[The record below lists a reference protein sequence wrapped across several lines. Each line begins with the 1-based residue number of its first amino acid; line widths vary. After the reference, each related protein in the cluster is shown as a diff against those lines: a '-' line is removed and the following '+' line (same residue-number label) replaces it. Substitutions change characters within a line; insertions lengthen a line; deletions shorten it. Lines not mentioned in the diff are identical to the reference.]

1 MSNRK
6 FQIEIQRSTLVM
18 ANAMI
23 KAVKHPAAAVLSKV
37 TDRIDKFLEEYP
49 GTKYRLTA
57 ECVDDEKREDR
68 ESEEERADPSES
80 HYR

>member
-1 MSNRK
+1 MSQK
-6 FQIEIQRSTLVM
+6 FQIEIARSTIMM

-23 KAVKHPAAAVLSKV
+23 KAIKHPAAAVLTKV

-57 ECVDDEKREDR
+57 ECIDDEPTTV
-68 ESEEERADPSES
+68 EEKTP
-80 HYR
+80 